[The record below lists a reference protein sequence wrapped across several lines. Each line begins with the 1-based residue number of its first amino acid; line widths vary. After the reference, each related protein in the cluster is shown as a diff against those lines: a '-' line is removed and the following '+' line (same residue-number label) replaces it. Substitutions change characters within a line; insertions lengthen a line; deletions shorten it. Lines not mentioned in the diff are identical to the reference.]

1 MNNPS
6 MQKANFDEDYELVEF
21 GRIVKRV
28 VKLDSVEATLVRFGV
43 GASVAD
49 DAVTPG
55 LLGEHTSCP
64 LPHVAYILE
73 GALRIRQTDGTEDVF
88 RAGDIMMLP
97 PGHDAWTVGD
107 EDCLF
112 VEFSRGSE
120 DYYGEA
126 ELAH

>member
-1 MNNPS
+1 
-6 MQKANFDEDYELVEF
+6 MQKANFDENYELVEF
-21 GRIVKRV
+21 GRIIKRV

-49 DAVTPG
+49 DAVAPG

-73 GALRIRQTDGTEDVF
+73 GALRIRQTDGTEEVF
-88 RAGDIMMLP
+88 RAGDVMMLP

-107 EDCLF
+107 QDCLF
-112 VEFSRGSE
+112 VEFSRGSG
-120 DYYGEA
+120 DYYGDA